1 MKELMQI
8 KDAEFALLCYI
19 KEVARQR
26 ANSMD
31 YEMNDAIVDV
41 INILLDAH
49 CAMEESK

>member
-1 MKELMQI
+1 MNELIQI

-26 ANSMD
+26 VNGMD

-49 CAMEESK
+49 SEEEE